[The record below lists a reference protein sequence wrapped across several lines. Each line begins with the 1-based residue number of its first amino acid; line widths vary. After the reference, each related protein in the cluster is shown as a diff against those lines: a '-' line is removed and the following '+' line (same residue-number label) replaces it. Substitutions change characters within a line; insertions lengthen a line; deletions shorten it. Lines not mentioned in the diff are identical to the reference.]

1 MKRFFYAKIALT
13 NLKKNRQTYFPYL
26 LTCIATIM
34 MFYIMSSLS
43 TNSALNKMRGGATM
57 KIVLIFGSV
66 IVGIFAVLFLF
77 YTNSFLVKRRKK
89 EFGLYYILG
98 MEKRHIS
105 RVMLWETIYT
115 AILSLLFGIAC
126 GILFSKLVFL
136 GLLKILKMNVV
147 IGVEI
152 SAFTLAETVGLFAV
166 IFLLIFFNSVR
177 LIYMVRPAEL
187 LKGGQIGEKMPKTRW
202 ILALLGVVTLAGGY
216 ILALKADNV
225 LTGLN
230 TFFVAVLLVIIGTF
244 ALFTAGSI
252 AFLKML
258 QRNKRYYYKT
268 NHFISIS
275 GMIYRMKQNAA
286 SLSLICIMST
296 GVLLLIS
303 STTSLY
309 VGQEHSLY
317 LRYPKEF
324 KLSLSLGEVPDD
336 SKTFEK
342 ELQEIGTYA
351 EDYLKDNKIATQNA
365 AGQTVIEAAA
375 LQKDGNVQITSSRN
389 GSSEDFS
396 DLCMVQ
402 AITLEDYNREAKK
415 DETLEDREALV
426 FFEDSPIQQ
435 ETFSIN
441 DMHWKVRQLS
451 ADSTMEDSG
460 LKFYVTPVYRIV
472 VKDFAQLLEIW
483 KINKEAYGDH
493 ASQVKYEYSFDVD
506 LSEEKIQKLE
516 KSLNAYLGEQKNA
529 PHAFFYGIETRT
541 EGRAEFYSLYGGL
554 FFLGIFLGLLFVMA
568 TVLIIYYKQISEGYE
583 DKERFAILKKI
594 GMERGEINASIRSQ
608 VLMVFFLPLA
618 AAGIHSCFAFHLVK
632 EILVGGFGL
641 QDVGLLVICAVL
653 TFLAFAVFY
662 VIVYLITAREY
673 YKIVSE

>member
-13 NLKKNRQTYFPYL
+13 NLKKNRQTCFPYL

-43 TNSALNKMRGGATM
+43 TNSVLNKMRGGATM
-57 KIVLIFGSV
+57 GIVLMFGTV
-66 IVGIFAVLFLF
+66 VVGIFAVLFLF

-105 RVMLWETIYT
+105 RVMLWETLYT
-115 AILSLLFGIAC
+115 AMLSLLLGIAC

-230 TFFVAVLLVIIGTF
+230 TFFVAVLLVIVGTF

-324 KLSLSLGEVPDD
+324 KLSLSLGEVPD
-336 SKTFEK
+336 KCRMT
-342 ELQEIGTYA
+342 
-351 EDYLKDNKIATQNA
+351 
-365 AGQTVIEAAA
+365 
-375 LQKDGNVQITSSRN
+375 
-389 GSSEDFS
+389 
-396 DLCMVQ
+396 
-402 AITLEDYNREAKK
+402 AK
-415 DETLEDREALV
+415 
-426 FFEDSPIQQ
+426 
-435 ETFSIN
+435 
-441 DMHWKVRQLS
+441 H
-451 ADSTMEDSG
+451 
-460 LKFYVTPVYRIV
+460 
-472 VKDFAQLLEIW
+472 
-483 KINKEAYGDH
+483 
-493 ASQVKYEYSFDVD
+493 
-506 LSEEKIQKLE
+506 
-516 KSLNAYLGEQKNA
+516 
-529 PHAFFYGIETRT
+529 
-541 EGRAEFYSLYGGL
+541 
-554 FFLGIFLGLLFVMA
+554 
-568 TVLIIYYKQISEGYE
+568 
-583 DKERFAILKKI
+583 LKK
-594 GMERGEINASIRSQ
+594 S
-608 VLMVFFLPLA
+608 
-618 AAGIHSCFAFHLVK
+618 
-632 EILVGGFGL
+632 
-641 QDVGLLVICAVL
+641 
-653 TFLAFAVFY
+653 
-662 VIVYLITAREY
+662 
-673 YKIVSE
+673 

>member
-13 NLKKNRQTYFPYL
+13 NLKKNRQTCFPYL

-43 TNSALNKMRGGATM
+43 TNSVLNKMRGGATM
-57 KIVLIFGSV
+57 GIVLMFGTV
-66 IVGIFAVLFLF
+66 VVGIFAVLFLF

-105 RVMLWETIYT
+105 RVMLWETLYT
-115 AILSLLFGIAC
+115 AMLSLLLGIAC

-230 TFFVAVLLVIIGTF
+230 TFFVAVLLVIVGTF

-342 ELQEIGTYA
+342 ELKEIGTYA

-426 FFEDSPIQQ
+426 FFEDSPIYRSYIKFQSAI
-435 ETFSIN
+435 FHRAVS
-441 DMHWKVRQLS
+441 RQLS
-451 ADSTMEDSG
+451 H
-460 LKFYVTPVYRIV
+460 FPVHIINGKCFLLYRIV
-472 VKDFAQLLEIW
+472 VKDFAQLQEIW

>member
-43 TNSALNKMRGGATM
+43 TNSVLNKMRGGATM
-57 KIVLIFGSV
+57 GIVLMFGTV
-66 IVGIFAVLFLF
+66 VVGIFAVLFLF

-105 RVMLWETIYT
+105 RVMLWETLYT
-115 AILSLLFGIAC
+115 AMLSLLLGIAC

-230 TFFVAVLLVIIGTF
+230 TFFVAVLLVIVGTF

-342 ELQEIGTYA
+342 ELKEIGTYA

-472 VKDFAQLLEIW
+472 VKDFAQLQDLW
-483 KINKEAYGDH
+483 KINKEVYRKN
-493 ASQVKYEYSFDVD
+493 ASRVKYEYSFDVD
-506 LSEEKIQKLE
+506 LPEEKIQELTS
-516 KSLNAYLGEQKNA
+516 SLHTYLGEQKDA
-529 PHAFFYGIETRT
+529 PHAFVYGIENRT

>member
-13 NLKKNRQTYFPYL
+13 NLKKNRQTCFPYL

-43 TNSALNKMRGGATM
+43 TNSVLNKMRGGATM
-57 KIVLIFGSV
+57 GIVLMFGTV
-66 IVGIFAVLFLF
+66 VVGIFAVLFLF

-105 RVMLWETIYT
+105 RVMLWETLYT
-115 AILSLLFGIAC
+115 AMLSLLLGIAC

-230 TFFVAVLLVIIGTF
+230 TFFVAVLLVIVGTF

-342 ELQEIGTYA
+342 ELKEIGTYA

-472 VKDFAQLLEIW
+472 VKDFAQLQEIW
-483 KINKEAYGDH
+483 KIIKEAYGDD

>member
-43 TNSALNKMRGGATM
+43 TNSVLNKMRGGATM
-57 KIVLIFGSV
+57 GIVLMFGTV
-66 IVGIFAVLFLF
+66 VVGIFAVLFLF

-105 RVMLWETIYT
+105 RVMLWETLYT
-115 AILSLLFGIAC
+115 AMISLLLGIAC

-342 ELQEIGTYA
+342 ELKEIGTYA

-472 VKDFAQLLEIW
+472 VKDFAQLQELW
-483 KINKEAYGDH
+483 KINKEVYREN
-493 ASQVKYEYSFDVD
+493 ASKVKYEYSFDVD
-506 LSEEKIQKLE
+506 FPEEKIQKLTS
-516 KSLNAYLGEQKNA
+516 SLHAYLGEQKDA
-529 PHAFFYGIETRT
+529 PHAFVYGIENRT

>member
-1 MKRFFYAKIALT
+1 MAGGLEMELL
-13 NLKKNRQTYFPYL
+13 NVSHLKK
-26 LTCIATIM
+26 
-34 MFYIMSSLS
+34 
-43 TNSALNKMRGGATM
+43 
-57 KIVLIFGSV
+57 
-66 IVGIFAVLFLF
+66 
-77 YTNSFLVKRRKK
+77 
-89 EFGLYYILG
+89 
-98 MEKRHIS
+98 
-105 RVMLWETIYT
+105 IYT
-115 AILSLLFGIAC
+115 TRFGGTQVQALSDVNFSVEEGEFVAIMGESGSGKTTLLNILATLDKPTAGEVLLSGVDMGSIPEKQLAMYRRNNLGFVFQDFNLLDT
-126 GILFSKLVFL
+126 FSLKDNIMLPLVLSRKTYSEMAPKMMELSRRLSIEKLLEKYPYEV
-136 GLLKILKMNVV
+136 
-147 IGVEI
+147 
-152 SAFTLAETVGLFAV
+152 S
-166 IFLLIFFNSVR
+166 
-177 LIYMVRPAEL
+177 
-187 LKGGQIGEKMPKTRW
+187 GGQIGEKMPKTRW

-230 TFFVAVLLVIIGTF
+230 TFFVAVLLVIVGTF

-342 ELQEIGTYA
+342 ELKEIGTYA

-472 VKDFAQLLEIW
+472 VKDFAQLQEIW